1 MGIFIAGKS
10 EMQSCSRYRFLKLK
24 KLNSQVLL
32 SDDGSEDCKSRCMQ
46 CHLNHDFNCEMKFHL
61 VMRTVVPFFECTG
74 YGEYEDLHLY
84 ISKMEKSSKGGGG

>member
-1 MGIFIAGKS
+1 
-10 EMQSCSRYRFLKLK
+10 
-24 KLNSQVLL
+24 
-32 SDDGSEDCKSRCMQ
+32 MQ